1 VVGVVAMLV
10 VVEVGGGG
18 GGSYTDVGGGRGRG
32 GVARRGKRIGRE
44 AKRPLEQP
52 RDSCCG
58 EA

>member
-1 VVGVVAMLV
+1 MLV